1 MRLLGFEIVRAKAFR
16 DVPVAVNNGQRGG
29 WWPIIREPY
38 TGAWQQ
44 NVEVRLDSVLTFT
57 PLFRCIALISSDIAK
72 MRLKLVSQ
80 GDDGIWSETDSAAFS
95 PVIRKPNDFQNRIQ
109 FFANWMESK
118 LIYGNT
124 YVLKQRDARGVVIR
138 LVVLDP
144 TRVTVL
150 VAPDGSVFYELRGAY
165 DLASI
170 GAEELVRVPA
180 REIIH
185 DRWNTYYHPL
195 IGLSPVYACGIPAM
209 QGLAIQNNSLGF
221 FSNGSQPGGILT
233 APGAISDQDALK
245 LKDAWNSNYSGVN
258 FGKVA
263 VVGDGLKYEPM
274 ATKAVDAQLV
284 DQAKWSAEQVGMA
297 FGVGRY
303 RQTTTSRRSTASIIR
318 SACRYTS
325 RQSSWRSMR
334 DWSCRSRMARSSSS
348 TICCG
353 WILRR

>member
-124 YVLKQRDARGVVIR
+124 YVLK
-138 LVVLDP
+138 
-144 TRVTVL
+144 
-150 VAPDGSVFYELRGAY
+150 
-165 DLASI
+165 
-170 GAEELVRVPA
+170 
-180 REIIH
+180 
-185 DRWNTYYHPL
+185 
-195 IGLSPVYACGIPAM
+195 
-209 QGLAIQNNSLGF
+209 
-221 FSNGSQPGGILT
+221 
-233 APGAISDQDALK
+233 
-245 LKDAWNSNYSGVN
+245 LKDAWSSNYSGVN

-297 FGVGRY
+297 FGVPPYKLGVGPIPTNNNVEALDSQY
-303 RQTTTSRRSTASIIR
+303 YS
-318 SACRYTS
+318 
-325 RQSSWRSMR
+325 
-334 DWSCRSRMARSSSS
+334 
-348 TICCG
+348 
-353 WILRR
+353 